1 MKRPAIAVLILWVL
15 GNAAHAQAPSTAD
28 QVVEG
33 SKVIVELVKIFKG
46 KKDVGKDSGCKG
58 SYADICV
65 NNGTKTTMMVSLVH
79 RSTEEVREVVILPGG
94 KDAASRQVLVYGPTM
109 CGRWVL
115 RCRIAK
121 AICCWRD
128 ATTSTSKSPS
138 RLQAAFSPGAG

>member
-94 KDAASRQVLVYGPTM
+94 KECSLKASVGVWTYDVRPV
-109 CGRWVL
+109 
-115 RCRIAK
+115 
-121 AICCWRD
+121 
-128 ATTSTSKSPS
+128 
-138 RLQAAFSPGAG
+138 GAEMPHRKGDLLLEGCNNIDIKITE